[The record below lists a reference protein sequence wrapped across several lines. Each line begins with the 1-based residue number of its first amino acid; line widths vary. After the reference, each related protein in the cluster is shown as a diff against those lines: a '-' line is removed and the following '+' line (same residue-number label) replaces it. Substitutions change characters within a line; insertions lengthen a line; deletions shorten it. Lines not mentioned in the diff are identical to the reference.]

1 MVNQQFE
8 WSELQ
13 ILYNKVVDEIWSC
26 DPLHNQTSKLDT
38 DAFLQ
43 VGLLL

>member
-1 MVNQQFE
+1 MVNQQIE

-13 ILYNKVVDEIWSC
+13 ILYNKVVDEICSC
-26 DPLHNQTSKLDT
+26 DPLRNQMSKSDT